1 MQAMPKKKH
10 RFLLRRA
17 PSLLGAGILL
27 LLAAALLVLSK
38 EVGDGVREGL
48 SICTN
53 VVIPS
58 LFPFMILSSF
68 LALSPLSELISRPL
82 SPITRRLFHLPP
94 ELGATVLMSFVG
106 GYPVGAKTIASLVRE
121 KKLSQETAARM
132 LCFSVNAGP
141 SFLIG
146 TVGVALLGSPRLGW
160 ILLFAQSVSAFLIGG
175 IVSRRAK
182 ISRGETG
189 GVGLPFSAAFVEA
202 VSGAASGMFG
212 LCAFITAFSGILA
225 LLRSSGVLSGIVCLL
240 AKIAPSSLAD
250 PNLFEALLGG
260 LLEVTSGC
268 VAAAGL
274 KGDLPFVVI
283 SLLISFS
290 GVSVIFQVASC
301 LRGSGVRLSPFV
313 LSRFAHAFLTSAIAY
328 PLYLKWGRE
337 VMTALGTA
345 ARLSLEVS
353 PTSVLRALCILAMCA
368 ILLLTASTAPLQA
381 KK

>member
-121 KKLSQETAARM
+121 KKLSQETAP
-132 LCFSVNAGP
+132 G
-141 SFLIG
+141 
-146 TVGVALLGSPRLGW
+146 ALLLGP
-160 ILLFAQSVSAFLIGG
+160 
-175 IVSRRAK
+175 
-182 ISRGETG
+182 TP
-189 GVGLPFSAAFVEA
+189 LP
-202 VSGAASGMFG
+202 
-212 LCAFITAFSGILA
+212 
-225 LLRSSGVLSGIVCLL
+225 
-240 AKIAPSSLAD
+240 
-250 PNLFEALLGG
+250 
-260 LLEVTSGC
+260 
-268 VAAAGL
+268 
-274 KGDLPFVVI
+274 PF
-283 SLLISFS
+283 
-290 GVSVIFQVASC
+290 
-301 LRGSGVRLSPFV
+301 
-313 LSRFAHAFLTSAIAY
+313 
-328 PLYLKWGRE
+328 
-337 VMTALGTA
+337 
-345 ARLSLEVS
+345 
-353 PTSVLRALCILAMCA
+353 
-368 ILLLTASTAPLQA
+368 
-381 KK
+381 